1 MPSRPIAK
9 GTSTSA
15 KTSTAGAS
23 SGSSTKEWAR
33 LRARLFRHQNRSDQ
47 EGIATKRH
55 KIHKMF
61 PIHSDLLCFLGA
73 PFCGHLISAKL
84 CVAEGQFSRG
94 AKYGEIPQ
102 EEPPTGRERSCKP

>member
-23 SGSSTKEWAR
+23 SASSTKEWAQ
-33 LRARLFRHQNRSDQ
+33 LRARLFPLRNRSDQ
-47 EGIATKRH
+47 KGIATKRH

-61 PIHSDLLCFLGA
+61 PVHSDLLRFLV

-84 CVAEGQFSRG
+84 CLAEGQRSVLSRN
-94 AKYGEIPQ
+94 EIW
-102 EEPPTGRERSCKP
+102 RSTT